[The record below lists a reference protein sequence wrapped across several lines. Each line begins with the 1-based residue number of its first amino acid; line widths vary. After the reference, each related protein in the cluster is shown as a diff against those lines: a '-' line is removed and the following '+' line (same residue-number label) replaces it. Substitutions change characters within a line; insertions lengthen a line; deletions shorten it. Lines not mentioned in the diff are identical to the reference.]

1 MHEETVR
8 WRAQLAR
15 VALENLDAHDKERR
29 RLLDERSLDT
39 DWQALAVKRID
50 LAAQVAEASRALVK
64 VVLG

>member
-29 RLLDERSLDT
+29 RLLDDHSLNT
-39 DWQALAVKRID
+39 DWQALAVTRID
-50 LAAQVAEASRALVK
+50 LAAQVAETSRALVK
-64 VVLG
+64 TVLG